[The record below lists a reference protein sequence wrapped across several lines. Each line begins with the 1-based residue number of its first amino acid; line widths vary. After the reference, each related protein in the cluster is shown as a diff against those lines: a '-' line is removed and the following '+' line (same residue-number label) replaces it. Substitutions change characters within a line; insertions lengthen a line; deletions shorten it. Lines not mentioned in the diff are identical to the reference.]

1 LSFLNR
7 IQINPHLSKVKGKM
21 YSRLFFRFNVFVHCK
36 EEEMKIWI
44 YIREKE
50 KKIIILQTIEGRIIY
65 FDDKMKLIDLE

>member
-1 LSFLNR
+1 
-7 IQINPHLSKVKGKM
+7 
-21 YSRLFFRFNVFVHCK
+21 
-36 EEEMKIWI
+36 MKIWI